1 MKTENHTS
9 IIEVL
14 GRNHLIAQLIQDDV
28 HAAIPLWDR
37 GIDLIAYFSEGDGVK
52 ARGIQLKTNEDSRW
66 GLHRKYEDIAGLLM
80 VYVWYVKEV
89 SSVEIYAMTYME
101 AFSILDKRRHTLT
114 ESWNKKNG
122 GYTIPNVK
130 GSLREELQKYRMG
143 PGKWRDRL
151 ACF

>member
-1 MKTENHTS
+1 MKSENHSS

-37 GIDLIAYFSEGDGVK
+37 GIDLIAYFGEHDGVR
-52 ARGIQLKTNEDSRW
+52 ARGIQLKANEDSRW
-66 GLHRKYEDIAGLLM
+66 GLHRKYEGIVGLLM
-80 VYVWYVKEV
+80 VYVWYVKEA
-89 SSVEIYAMTYME
+89 SAVEIYAMTYKE

-114 ESWNKKNG
+114 ESWTKKNG
-122 GYTIPNVK
+122 GYTIPNVN
-130 GSLREELQKYRMG
+130 GSLREDLQSYRMG

-151 ACF
+151 ARF